1 MSPELP
7 SRIRLKVVT
16 PRRLA
21 VEAEVGEVRIPGLEG
36 ELGVLPGHRPLV
48 AALGR
53 GALSYREGG
62 EEETLSVRGGYADIG
77 PDRILVFTWLS
88 DEDANDAPAA

>member
-1 MSPELP
+1 MSPEIP
-7 SRIRLKVVT
+7 ARIRLKVVM

-21 VEAEVGEVRIPGLEG
+21 VEAEVREVRIPGLGG

-53 GALSYREGG
+53 GPVRYWEGG
-62 EEETLSVRGGYADIG
+62 EEETLSVRGGYADIR
-77 PDRILVFTWLS
+77 PEQVLIFTELG
-88 DEDANDAPAA
+88 DE